1 MGRKGS
7 TSKARREVL
16 CVERCYTL
24 RCAIHVGLGL
34 FWVFFFPGEEQL
46 NGT

>member
-16 CVERCYTL
+16 CVEGCYML

-34 FWVFFFPGEEQL
+34 FGVFFPGEEQL